1 MAGESHGHRRR
12 RRSHGNGKL
21 ERYTFARPELAVS
34 LDPLYKHEAPAPLD
48 GGKYTTVGAV
58 PLHLFFCDKI
68 LDPL

>member
-1 MAGESHGHRRR
+1 MAGKSHDH

-58 PLHLFFCDKI
+58 PLHFFDAI
-68 LDPL
+68 IF